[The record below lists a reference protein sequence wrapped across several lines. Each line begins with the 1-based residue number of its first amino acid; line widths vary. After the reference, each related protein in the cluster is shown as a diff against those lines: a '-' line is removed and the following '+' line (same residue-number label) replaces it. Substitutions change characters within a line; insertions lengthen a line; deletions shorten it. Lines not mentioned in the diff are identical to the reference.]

1 MALEKKVGKIIS
13 ILGQIVMVHITK
25 HFPSFGEVYQNGEV
39 KLVCY
44 LSKSPDNYYF
54 IVLSG
59 EKKIHRGMTVSS
71 TGKTLSIPV
80 GNELLGRVINV
91 FGTAQDGL
99 GDIKTK
105 ESMEVFKN
113 EQFEIT
119 KDQKVEIWE
128 TGIKVV
134 DFFAPLVKG
143 GKLGLFGGAGVGKT
157 VLLTEI
163 MHNIFMDNSKI
174 KENNDLRSQKS
185 KLNEN
190 IAVFAGVGERTRE
203 GRELIDELSDKKVL
217 DKTALVYGSMGDNAG
232 TRFLTAFAGVTI
244 AEYFRDIKSSNVLFF
259 IDNVFRFAQAGSEL
273 STLTDTIPS
282 EEGYQPT
289 LTSEMSQFH
298 ERLKSGKTADICAIE
313 AIYVPSDD
321 LLNTAVNSIHPYLD
335 SVVTLSRDVYQEG
348 RFPAVDI
355 MASSSSLFDPDIIG
369 EHHYNAV
376 IQAQRIIKKSEE
388 LERMVAL
395 VGESE
400 LSPENQTLYR
410 RSNLI
415 KAYMTQP
422 FEVVSS
428 QTGKVGKKVKL
439 KTTVAD
445 MEDIIS
451 GKHDSK
457 KVEDLLYIGAI
468 DGK

>member
-1 MALEKKVGKIIS
+1 MGIIIS
-13 ILGQIVMVHITK
+13 ILGQVVVVEISSNH
-25 HFPSFGEVYQNGEV
+25 PAYGEVYANGEV
-39 KLVCY
+39 KLVCF
-44 LSKSPDNYYF
+44 LSKSPNNYYF

-59 EKKIHRGMTVSS
+59 EKKIERGMEVKSA
-71 TGKTLSIPV
+71 GKTLSIPV
-80 GNELLGRVINV
+80 GDGLLGRVVDI
-91 FGTAQDGL
+91 FGKPLDGGKAIRDGEKQEIFRNENFVVTA
-99 GDIKTK
+99 
-105 ESMEVFKN
+105 
-113 EQFEIT
+113 
-119 KDQKVEIWE
+119 DQKTEIWE

-163 MHNIFMDNSKI
+163 MHNIFVTGGAK
-174 KENNDLRSQKS
+174 
-185 KLNEN
+185 EN

-203 GRELIDELSDKKVL
+203 GRELIDELSEKKVL
-217 DKTALVYGSMGDNAG
+217 DKTSLIYGSMGDNAG
-232 TRFLTAFAGVTI
+232 TRFLTAFAGITI
-244 AEYFRDIKSSNVLFF
+244 AEYFRDAKSTNVLFF

-273 STLTDTIPS
+273 STLTDIIPS

-298 ERLKSGKTADICAIE
+298 ERLKSGKSADICAIE

-321 LLNTAVNSIHPYLD
+321 LLDTAVNSIHPYLD

-355 MASSSSLFDPDIIG
+355 MSSSSSLFDPDIIG
-369 EHHYNAV
+369 ERHYNAV

-410 RSNLI
+410 KSNLI

-422 FEVVSS
+422 FEVVFA
-428 QTGKVGKKVKL
+428 QTGKKEKR
-439 KTTVAD
+439 
-445 MEDIIS
+445 
-451 GKHDSK
+451 
-457 KVEDLLYIGAI
+457 
-468 DGK
+468 